1 MCCGDVRVVVQ
12 RLTQLRVEAD
22 NAVTRAE
29 DAEGKNKKYEQDIL
43 AKDQEIT
50 SLTHKVSVLEADI
63 EKMESKLRESKESAQ
78 DAEAN
83 KTTNDALTRKVTLLE
98 EELDTAEK
106 NLKEVTEKCV
116 LIVLLVAI
124 VSNRASRLVLACR
137 LRQTDVKAEHF
148 ERHLQRVEQERDQ
161 WEAKYEVRLCLSTR
175 HFHEFDC
182 QHIPICDRKCKPST
196 KSRRRSW
203 TSLLPTWRVSKVF
216 VS

>member
-1 MCCGDVRVVVQ
+1 MQ

-43 AKDQEIT
+43 SKDQEIT

-116 LIVLLVAI
+116 FIALQSRSYLITHR
-124 VSNRASRLVLACR
+124 VSLSCVGC
-137 LRQTDVKAEHF
+137 
-148 ERHLQRVEQERDQ
+148 
-161 WEAKYEVRLCLSTR
+161 VRLMSRPNTSR
-175 HFHEFDC
+175 DTSREWNRSV
-182 QHIPICDRKCKPST
+182 INGKPST
-196 KSRRRSW
+196 RCV
-203 TSLLPTWRVSKVF
+203 LVD
-216 VS
+216 